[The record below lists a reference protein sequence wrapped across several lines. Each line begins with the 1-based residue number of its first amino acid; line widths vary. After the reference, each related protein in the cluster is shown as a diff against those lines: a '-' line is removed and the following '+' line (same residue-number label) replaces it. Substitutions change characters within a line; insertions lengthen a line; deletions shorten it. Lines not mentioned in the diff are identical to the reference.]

1 VISSASDVSQK
12 RMERRYLAVWF
23 PYLPADRILR
33 RRATGAPDKCEEPA
47 PLVLAEKV
55 KGASRIAAISRKA
68 RQAGLAAGLTLAD
81 ARARIPRLWVEPMD
95 RRADA
100 DLLDAIAEDCG
111 RFTPVVAVDSPDGMT
126 LDITGCG
133 ALFGTEAELRL
144 KVSQRLR
151 RAGLHVR
158 TVIAGAPD
166 TARALARHGRIAI
179 VPTGHEAEAV
189 SGLPVAALGMEA
201 SDQLSVSRAGLKT
214 IGALAE
220 RPSILFAARFGE
232 KMTGRLARLQ
242 GHAPSLLTPRRDS
255 PMLWTQ
261 RSFAEPVARS
271 EDIEA
276 ILASLAADLCQ
287 MLLERREGMRVT
299 EASFH
304 RSDGVVRYIR
314 IDMSQPGRDVAAF
327 MRLLRERLGA
337 LADPLDPGFGFDLV
351 RLGVLSAEPLDIKQ
365 ADLDGRVIA
374 AHAISSLTDRLSA
387 RLGQDRVLCFLPEDT
402 HDPARAARLAPVE
415 AITPASGWNR
425 PQSGEAPLRPH
436 LIFDPPQPVIV
447 TLAEAPDGPPRA
459 FRWRRMEHRITAY
472 EGPERIAPEWWRE
485 HACEERDYYRVEDIS
500 GHRFWLFRTG
510 DYVTGAGPPDWFLHG
525 AFG

>member
-1 VISSASDVSQK
+1 MSSASEVSQK

-33 RRATGAPDKCEEPA
+33 QRVTGAPDKREDPA

-55 KGASRIAAISRKA
+55 KGASRIAAISRRA

-95 RRADA
+95 RQADA
-100 DLLDAIAEDCG
+100 DLLEAIAEDCG
-111 RFTPVVAVDSPDGMT
+111 RFTPVVAVDSPDGIT
-126 LDITGCG
+126 LDITGCA
-133 ALFGTEAELRL
+133 ALFGGEAELRL

-151 RAGLHVR
+151 RAGLNVR

-166 TARALARHGRIAI
+166 TARALARHGHVAI

-220 RPSILFAARFGE
+220 RPSVLFAARFGE
-232 KMTGRLARLQ
+232 TMTGRLARLQ
-242 GHAPSLLTPRRDS
+242 GHAPSLLAPRRDS
-255 PMLWTQ
+255 PLLWAQ

-276 ILASLAADLCQ
+276 TLAILADDLCR
-287 MLLERREGMRVT
+287 MLLERREGMRVA

-304 RSDGVVRYIR
+304 RADGAVRYIR
-314 IDMSQPGRDVAAF
+314 IEMSQAGRDVAAF
-327 MRLLRERLGA
+327 MRLLHERLDT

-351 RLGVLSAEPLDIKQ
+351 RLGVLCAEPLDIKQ

-374 AHAISSLTDRLSA
+374 ADAISSLTDRLSA
-387 RLGQDRVLCFLPEDT
+387 RFGQGRVLCFLPEDT
-402 HDPARAARLAPVE
+402 HDPARAARLAPVK
-415 AITPASGWNR
+415 AMRPASGWNR
-425 PQSGEAPLRPH
+425 PQSGEAPLRPP
-436 LIFDPPQPVIV
+436 LIFDPPQPVTV

-459 FRWRRMEHRITAY
+459 FRWRRMEHQIIAY

-485 HACEERDYYRVEDIS
+485 QPCEERDYYRVEDIS
-500 GHRFWLFRTG
+500 GHRFWLFRAG
-510 DYVTGAGPPDWFLHG
+510 DYGTAARPPDWFLHG